1 MNYDRQVS
9 KGKLITPDGWPLT
22 PDRIVMRNALI
33 EIGAADGLRFQR
45 EVLRIAKMRIELK
58 EIYRFAT

>member
-22 PDRIVMRNALI
+22 PDRIVMRNAPI
-33 EIGAADGLRFQR
+33 EIGVVDELRFQR
-45 EVLRIAKMRIELK
+45 EVLKIARILNKLK
-58 EIYRFAT
+58 